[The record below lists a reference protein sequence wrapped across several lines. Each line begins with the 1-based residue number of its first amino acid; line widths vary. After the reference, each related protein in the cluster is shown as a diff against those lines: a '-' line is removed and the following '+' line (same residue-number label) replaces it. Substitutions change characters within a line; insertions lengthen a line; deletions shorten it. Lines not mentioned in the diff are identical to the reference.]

1 MAGELLLES
10 RPTDL
15 SYTLC
20 RYGVPNG
27 PYLVFPLVGGVS
39 ARNLSGRSATQVAG
53 IGLLGPL
60 FAPLYPLPQM
70 TGYAQSRQVLD
81 FILDDALDPYA
92 RERAVVRQRE
102 ALACGE
108 DPTESLLYKQL
119 GTNELQEAQRCA
131 GSRQAVDQ
139 LPHQCKQPLWSQDAI
154 RFDLR
159 AFLARWCF
167 AAFWFS
173 SITPLGDRYSTVRKV
188 CRLLDAADSVALM
201 LVIFW
206 SALRATLL
214 ALRWG
219 GIALVTSVLASLI
232 WVLADFGL
240 LDLGHRLH
248 AELAVLLLLSG
259 IMTAGVSSMHVL
271 TRLTGQ
277 THVDSIS
284 PRR

>member
-1 MAGELLLES
+1 MKTPEVLQRLFSKAERSAAVLAVVLFAAVAALPVRAEGHALGQEQFQPDPLEPLNRATHRFNSWAEEKIFEPLFNRYETQLTPTTRERLHNIFRNLQEPVIAVTSGLAGDLDNATIAGLRFGINSTVGLLGSEDVAGELLLES

-119 GTNELQEAQRCA
+119 GTNELQEAQRYA

-139 LPHQCKQPLWSQDAI
+139 LP
-154 RFDLR
+154 
-159 AFLARWCF
+159 
-167 AAFWFS
+167 
-173 SITPLGDRYSTVRKV
+173 
-188 CRLLDAADSVALM
+188 
-201 LVIFW
+201 
-206 SALRATLL
+206 
-214 ALRWG
+214 
-219 GIALVTSVLASLI
+219 
-232 WVLADFGL
+232 
-240 LDLGHRLH
+240 
-248 AELAVLLLLSG
+248 
-259 IMTAGVSSMHVL
+259 
-271 TRLTGQ
+271 
-277 THVDSIS
+277 
-284 PRR
+284 